1 MVPSPARLD
10 FSTATAA
17 VAELDRALRGGAGSG
32 SAVGVD
38 LSTLTHFDS
47 SALSVLLE
55 LRRRFAGSPAGATA
69 AAPAAAAA
77 AAAKAPG
84 AFTVAHPPTPLRELA
99 EVYGVAELLFGSPAA
114 ARQ

>member
-1 MVPSPARLD
+1 MVPSPAKLD

-17 VAELDRALRGGAGSG
+17 VAELDRALRAGGKGGA
-32 SAVGVD
+32 AGVD
-38 LSTLTHFDS
+38 LAPLVHFDS

-55 LRRRFAGSPAGATA
+55 LRRRFGGGSGASA
-69 AAPAAAAA
+69 ARPFA
-77 AAAKAPG
+77 
-84 AFTVAHPPTPLRELA
+84 VVNPPTPLRELA

>member
-17 VAELDRALRGGAGSG
+17 VAELDRALRGGAGNG

-47 SALSVLLE
+47 SALSVLLA
-55 LRRRFAGSPAGATA
+55 LRRRFAGSPAGT
-69 AAPAAAAA
+69 AAAAA
-77 AAAKAPG
+77 AAEPAAKAPR

>member
-55 LRRRFAGSPAGATA
+55 LRRRFAGSPAGAA
-69 AAPAAAAA
+69 AGTA
-77 AAAKAPG
+77 AAAKGPG

-99 EVYGVAELLFGSPAA
+99 EVYGVADLLFGSPAA

>member
-77 AAAKAPG
+77 AKAPG